1 MRSSPSTVHDWM
13 QAIRRPTAY
22 RVGNAKLH
30 IKTRT
35 VAYFMLF
42 TVACLIL
49 IMNILPQNSTIR
61 GKCDYSS
68 PYDDTY
74 PLSKP
79 YLSNDGLTY
88 KIAMISDLDTNSKS
102 HKKDNTWLSYLQ
114 TGNLTLSDDHSK
126 VTIKLDREPITLTS
140 SLSQGGR
147 GMELSELVVFNGKL
161 YSFDDRTGII
171 YFIKNKA
178 VYPWVLLVDGNGTSH
193 KGFKCEWATVK
204 HGRLYVGGL
213 GKEWTSSDGKV
224 INTDPQWVKSIGS
237 RGEVEHIDWK
247 NVYNK
252 IREIS
257 GYSFP
262 GYIIHESGVWSD
274 VHQKWFFLPRRASQE
289 SYEEIADERRATNI
303 LVSADEHFAKVDFKY
318 IGKKQM
324 TKGYSSFKF
333 IPGTEDRIIVALK
346 SEEVS
351 GKVASYVTVFTLDGT
366 ILLKDVKIGNF
377 KYEGIEFI

>member
-30 IKTRT
+30 IKLRT

-49 IMNILPQNSTIR
+49 ILNILPQNDTIR
-61 GKCDYSS
+61 GKCDCSS
-68 PYDDTY
+68 PYDNTY

-79 YLSNDGLTY
+79 YLTNDGLTY

-102 HKKDNTWLSYLQ
+102 HKKDNTWLSYLK

-126 VTIKLDREPITLTS
+126 VTINLDSEPITLTS

-147 GMELSELVVFNGKL
+147 GMELSELVVFNGNL

-193 KGFKCEWATVK
+193 KGN
-204 HGRLYVGGL
+204 L
-213 GKEWTSSDGKV
+213 
-224 INTDPQWVKSIGS
+224 
-237 RGEVEHIDWK
+237 
-247 NVYNK
+247 
-252 IREIS
+252 
-257 GYSFP
+257 
-262 GYIIHESGVWSD
+262 
-274 VHQKWFFLPRRASQE
+274 
-289 SYEEIADERRATNI
+289 
-303 LVSADEHFAKVDFKY
+303 
-318 IGKKQM
+318 
-324 TKGYSSFKF
+324 
-333 IPGTEDRIIVALK
+333 
-346 SEEVS
+346 
-351 GKVASYVTVFTLDGT
+351 
-366 ILLKDVKIGNF
+366 
-377 KYEGIEFI
+377 

>member
-30 IKTRT
+30 LKTRT
-35 VAYFMLF
+35 VAYLMLF
-42 TVACLIL
+42 GSACLIL
-49 IMNILPQNSTIR
+49 ILNILPQNVSEK
-61 GKCDYSS
+61 KCDCTA

-79 YLSNDGLTY
+79 YLSDKGLTY
-88 KIAMISDLDTNSKS
+88 KLAMISDLDTNSKS
-102 HKKDNTWLSYLQ
+102 NKKDNTWLSYLQ
-114 TGNLTLSDDHSK
+114 TGNLTLSDDNSR
-126 VTIKLDREPITLTS
+126 VTIALDKEPITLTS

-147 GMELSELVVFNGKL
+147 GMELSELVVFNGHL
-161 YSFDDRTGII
+161 YSFDDRTGVV
-171 YFIKNKA
+171 YFIKDKE
-178 VYPWVLLVDGNGTSH
+178 VYPWILLVDGNGTSQ

-204 HGRLYVGGL
+204 NGRLYVGGL
-213 GKEWTSSDGKV
+213 GKEWTSAEGKV
-224 INTDPQWVKSIGS
+224 VNTNPQWVKSIGP

-247 NVYNK
+247 HVYNK
-252 IREIS
+252 IRQIS
-257 GYSFP
+257 GYSYP

-289 SYEEIADERRATNI
+289 SYDEISDEKRATNI
-303 LVSADEHFAKVDFKY
+303 LVSADEHFTNVQYKY
-318 IGKKQM
+318 IGKIHL

-333 IPGTEDRIIVALK
+333 IPGTQDRIIVALK

-351 GKVASYVTVFTLDGT
+351 GKIASYITVFTLEGE
-366 ILLKDVKIGNF
+366 ILLEDIKIGNV
-377 KYEGIEFI
+377 KYEGIEFV